1 MRVIGRIKKFQTV
14 TSIKTFNFQAHGNN
28 MKKNANENKTNQE
41 KRPYLTQIFILL
53 SEAQK
58 ESHLLLLVILC
69 SHIMKSHE
77 EIFLYFEMFLF
88 FLVKSQHQE
97 RGKYIF
103 FNAMQD
109 RLVLNIAFF
118 GKAYLQ
124 QIFSC
129 LLKQKY
135 DNKRILVS
143 HPHKINQF
151 A

>member
-1 MRVIGRIKKFQTV
+1 
-14 TSIKTFNFQAHGNN
+14 

-118 GKAYLQ
+118 GKAYL
-124 QIFSC
+124 
-129 LLKQKY
+129 
-135 DNKRILVS
+135 
-143 HPHKINQF
+143 
-151 A
+151 